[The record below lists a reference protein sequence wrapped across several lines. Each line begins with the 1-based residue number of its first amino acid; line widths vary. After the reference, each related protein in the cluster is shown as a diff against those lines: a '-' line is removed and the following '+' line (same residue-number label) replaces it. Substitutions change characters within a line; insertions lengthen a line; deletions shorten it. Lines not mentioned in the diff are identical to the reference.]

1 MKLTLIKKAYG
12 GTVWELTSEL
22 NRNRVQRGNAG
33 GKSKR
38 K

>member
-33 GKSKR
+33 RKSKR